1 MKILAIIP
9 FRKQSARIPEKIYKK
24 IQGTEL
30 CVSVTSKVIHSLKS
44 FDDIEVLAAVDD
56 PQTRDLL
63 LKCLK
68 AENIIMTDPELPSGT
83 DRVYAAA
90 LQYAQKK
97 NISYSSLQAVIN
109 IQGDM
114 PFLSESA
121 LAEFSKDLKNWDA
134 SKELILTPYES
145 WPSDLDYKDLGNVKI
160 ATSQSD
166 RALYFSRYPI
176 PCSRNF
182 DLKALKLHVGIYAF
196 TPSALESFCKLPAS
210 PLEKLEGLEQ
220 LRALDAQI
228 PILCKHVVC
237 KADESFRGIDTPG
250 DLEWA
255 ENFKTQNSQSKN
267 STGEISA

>member
-30 CVSVTSKVIHSLKS
+30 CVSVTSKVINSLKS
-44 FDDIEVLAAVDD
+44 FDGIEVLAAVDD
-56 PQTRDLL
+56 PQTRDLI

-90 LQYAQKK
+90 LQYAQKN

-121 LAEFSKDLKNWDA
+121 LAEFTKDLKNWDT
-134 SKELILTPYES
+134 SNELILTP
-145 WPSDLDYKDLGNVKI
+145 
-160 ATSQSD
+160 
-166 RALYFSRYPI
+166 
-176 PCSRNF
+176 
-182 DLKALKLHVGIYAF
+182 
-196 TPSALESFCKLPAS
+196 
-210 PLEKLEGLEQ
+210 
-220 LRALDAQI
+220 
-228 PILCKHVVC
+228 
-237 KADESFRGIDTPG
+237 
-250 DLEWA
+250 
-255 ENFKTQNSQSKN
+255 
-267 STGEISA
+267 